1 MLSLPP
7 QSYRLPL
14 WLQASNSICR
24 LPLLHQPRL
33 RLLPHESTQPPPMR
47 RPILPL
53 IDTPAASVLLLHS
66 LFFFH
71 FFFFG
76 VFATCLVLGAWCL
89 GGEKMWESKGNI
101 YIYIYILILVCFLI
115 IYMILSFF
123 LFAWCKLFWPDF
135 STSDSLYRTNHFL
148 A

>member
-47 RPILPL
+47 RP
-53 IDTPAASVLLLHS
+53 DTPSHRHAGCFSASSSFSFFFSIFFFLVCLLLAWCVVLGVWVVRKCGKAKEIYIYS
-66 LFFFH
+66 YFGMFFDYIH
-71 FFFFG
+71 DFFFF
-76 VFATCLVLGAWCL
+76 FCLVFGC
-89 GGEKMWESKGNI
+89 
-101 YIYIYILILVCFLI
+101 
-115 IYMILSFF
+115 
-123 LFAWCKLFWPDF
+123 
-135 STSDSLYRTNHFL
+135 
-148 A
+148 